1 MLTPSIFGRDLF
13 DDFFRFPFWD
23 DRDFGR
29 GQKNLMRTDVR
40 ETDGAY
46 ELEME
51 LPGFQKEDVQV
62 SLEDGYLT
70 VSAAQEKAEEEK
82 DEKTGSYIRR
92 ERYTGSYQR
101 SFYVGKDLTEEDIK
115 GEFKQGVLHLTVPKK
130 DAQPAVAQ
138 KKYIAIEG

>member
-1 MLTPSIFGRDLF
+1 MLTPSIFGRDMF
-13 DDFFRFPFWD
+13 DDFFRFPFSE
-23 DRDFGR
+23 DRDFR
-29 GQKNLMRTDVR
+29 RMEKSLMKTDVR
-40 ETDGAY
+40 ETDTGF

-51 LPGFQKEDVQV
+51 LPGFHKEDVQV

-70 VSAAQEKAEEEK
+70 VQASREKSDEEK

-115 GEFKQGVLHLTVPKK
+115 GEFRHGILYLTVPKK
-130 DAQPAVAQ
+130 EEKPVVDQ